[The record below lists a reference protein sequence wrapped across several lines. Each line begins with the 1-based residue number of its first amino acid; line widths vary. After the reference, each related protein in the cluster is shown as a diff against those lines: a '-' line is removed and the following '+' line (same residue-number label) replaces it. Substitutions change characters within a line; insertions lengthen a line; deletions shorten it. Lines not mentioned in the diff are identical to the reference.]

1 MISTGDLRAV
11 DRRTAQD
18 ADRRTGVA
26 ELRSTLAGLG
36 VAGLGAARPSV
47 PSGRTGPTDSA
58 GTPATTPGRALDR
71 PLCRTTRAALH
82 DYLTRSL
89 LPSRRRRVEAHLD
102 GCAECTRA
110 FIDVR
115 ETSWAL
121 RGLGRRLATDDH
133 HGGRHRRTP
142 GRRVV
147 AAGA

>member
-1 MISTGDLRAV
+1 MISTGDLRAA

-18 ADRRTGVA
+18 ADRRAGVS
-26 ELRSTLAGLG
+26 ELRSALAGLG
-36 VAGLGAARPSV
+36 VAGPAGLTGAS
-47 PSGRTGPTDSA
+47 
-58 GTPATTPGRALDR
+58 GTPAITPGRALDR

-102 GCAECTRA
+102 GCAECMRA

-121 RGLGRRLATDDH
+121 RGLGRRLATDGR

-142 GRRVV
+142 RRRVV